1 MFPREVSTVGFEY
14 LVYASVLTHNILDL
28 GKVVSGN
35 ALLSK
40 ITSRVVLKVNFNLW
54 DSVLY

>member
-40 ITSRVVLKVNFNLW
+40 ITSRVVLKVNFNL
-54 DSVLY
+54 